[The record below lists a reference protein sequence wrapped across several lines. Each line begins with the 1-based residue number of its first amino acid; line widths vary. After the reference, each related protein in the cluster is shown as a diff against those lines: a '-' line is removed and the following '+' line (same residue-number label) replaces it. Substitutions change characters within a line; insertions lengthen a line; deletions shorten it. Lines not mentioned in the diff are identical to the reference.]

1 MMNVKNLLIAIFSI
15 GFGIVSFG
23 QANLLNAKSPSLIGI
38 KSKAQLNSD
47 SDKPLAY
54 GYVDDRDILMS
65 RTTWEII
72 DLGEKINF
80 PLYFPI
86 DTIQIGPDR
95 RSLFD
100 ALIKGIKKSK
110 IKEVYDDGYFA
121 TKKTVNDITSLLERT
136 FLTEAGVDEFRS
148 KELKNKYPKLN
159 TANLNSSEVN
169 ILIKEGISKDYFDTF
184 KVESDGIV
192 QYKIKGLWYF
202 DKRQSELKYRLL
214 GICPVIVNNSSLD
227 LTESDQ
233 SEGGSQIDNQ
243 KSELNYIDLFWVF
256 FPNARETLYAAKAFN
271 EKNSSMPISFD
282 QLLNA
287 RRFNSVI
294 YKEENVYGDREIKDY
309 MVNNALNQLL
319 ESDRIKDKIRSFEQ
333 DMWSY

>member
-1 MMNVKNLLIAIFSI
+1 MNVKNIFIAIFSI
-15 GFGIVSFG
+15 ISYSATFG
-23 QANLLNAKSPSLIGI
+23 QANLLNAKSPSQIGV

-47 SDKPLAY
+47 NDKPIAY
-54 GYVDDRDILMS
+54 GYVNDRDILMS

-72 DLGEKINF
+72 DLSEKINF

-86 DTIQIGPDR
+86 DTLKIGPDR
-95 RSLFD
+95 RSLFNT
-100 ALIKGIKKSK
+100 LINGIKKKK
-110 IKEVYDDGYFA
+110 IKEIYDDDYF
-121 TKKTVNDITSLLERT
+121 TIKKTVNDINSLLKRNY
-136 FLTEAGVDEFRS
+136 LT
-148 KELKNKYPKLN
+148 P
-159 TANLNSSEVN
+159 
-169 ILIKEGISKDYFDTF
+169 EGIKDFNQNYKKKFPKINTGELTSTDVKNLIESGMDTELIDEE
-184 KVESDGIV
+184 KVDIGDII

-214 GICPVIVNNSSLD
+214 GICPVIKKNATINEDEESGE
-227 LTESDQ
+227 TEIDDQ
-233 SEGGSQIDNQ
+233 KIKAEVEPI
-243 KSELNYIDLFWVF
+243 YIELFWVF
-256 FPNARETLYAAKAFN
+256 FPDARETLYAAKAFN

-309 MVNNALNQLL
+309 LANNALNQLL